1 MPNPIFRLNG
11 KSLCMCWWAGW
22 SEWPGTSV
30 MLLVGAFAVS
40 LVGVLAEDVPDS
52 TMDVL
57 WSLEGDV
64 EAAVDSPIDDEVDVT
79 AKEDDVA
86 PSLTL
91 FASIWKY

>member
-1 MPNPIFRLNG
+1 M
-11 KSLCMCWWAGW
+11 
-22 SEWPGTSV
+22 V
-30 MLLVGAFAVS
+30 LVGVFAVG

-52 TMDVL
+52 TLDVL
-57 WSLEGDV
+57 WSLEADI
-64 EAAVDSPIDDEVDVT
+64 EAAVDSPIADDVDVT